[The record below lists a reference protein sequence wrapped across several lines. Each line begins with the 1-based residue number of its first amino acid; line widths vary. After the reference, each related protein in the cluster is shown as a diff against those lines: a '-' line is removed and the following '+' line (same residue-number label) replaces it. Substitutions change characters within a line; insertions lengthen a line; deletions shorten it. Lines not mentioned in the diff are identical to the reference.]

1 MLTPG
6 ARRLRGAQS
15 GAHGGRGQ
23 QAVERGEARAPRFA
37 ALAGRGPGP
46 AASSQAAAS
55 LPPHPEAPRAP
66 SLRPDPSLPRPL
78 HPISFTPF
86 LNPASL
92 YHDPQERDLAQ
103 PRAAAVA
110 PAAVSPC
117 ILVLCWGSPKEP
129 VRAAG
134 WVEALLCRSSS
145 SGWLLPLPPPP
156 SPCAP
161 QHPCQPSLRVSA
173 RTNWAAAGGVGGSGR
188 CGRQRGGS
196 RDKLGSLADPT
207 AFEKPWDKIAGLRGT
222 RGRGFS
228 S

>member
-1 MLTPG
+1 MQEIQDSNVIGISLQVYTVC
-6 ARRLRGAQS
+6 LSVYTHQHKTHHNKIYLHVRGMS
-15 GAHGGRGQ
+15 H
-23 QAVERGEARAPRFA
+23 
-37 ALAGRGPGP
+37 
-46 AASSQAAAS
+46 
-55 LPPHPEAPRAP
+55 
-66 SLRPDPSLPRPL
+66 
-78 HPISFTPF
+78 PF

>member
-1 MLTPG
+1 M
-6 ARRLRGAQS
+6 
-15 GAHGGRGQ
+15 
-23 QAVERGEARAPRFA
+23 ERGEARAPRFA